1 MKSWTCIENCGAC
14 CKFDLNER
22 SDLANKL
29 NKEDIALI
37 NSMTAKDGW
46 CKNLDR
52 ANTSAEEDPKK
63 TANGLL
69 EVPLIV
75 KVANCVLSPNSAM
88 KTVRNVDNNKL
99 KTIYK

>member
-37 NSMTAKDGW
+37 NSMT
-46 CKNLDR
+46 
-52 ANTSAEEDPKK
+52 T
-63 TANGLL
+63 
-69 EVPLIV
+69 
-75 KVANCVLSPNSAM
+75 
-88 KTVRNVDNNKL
+88 KTVGV
-99 KTIYK
+99 KTWTEKIKNA